1 MFFCL
6 YNPLFLSFPLQ
17 RDSPDDSMKT
27 GAGMMQDKRM
37 DMGSMGDFN
46 GVMGKNPGSRHQL
59 HKESAMDRS
68 PYYDKVWRKHPG
80 ILWGRGKDK
89 GHRNTSW
96 EYSKCVKMFHQA
108 EIQAVGCTGT

>member
-1 MFFCL
+1 MLFLCFSVS
-6 YNPLFLSFPLQ
+6 YNPIFLSFNLQ

-27 GAGMMQDKRM
+27 GVGMVQDKRM

-68 PYYDKVWRKHPG
+68 PYYDKVCRI
-80 ILWGRGKDK
+80 ILVCCGLG
-89 GHRNTSW
+89 
-96 EYSKCVKMFHQA
+96 
-108 EIQAVGCTGT
+108 